1 MVIVIGEKRSC
12 GGEAIAGGTYSRV
25 SDECVLLILSNHYFL
40 VDGSANAKIKEE
52 C

>member
-1 MVIVIGEKRSC
+1 MVIEDKRSY
-12 GGEAIAGGTYSRV
+12 GNLAIAGGTYSRV
-25 SDECVLLILSNHYFL
+25 SDECVLLILSDHYFL